1 MRIISIDVGLKTCSF
16 CVEDYDDE
24 ITRQVVFPPKK
35 ERYNK
40 DGSATEPMVEAIRQ
54 VSIVG
59 QILFLEKKDL
69 GDKKDYFSGEAFME
83 LHTWLFDLFTR
94 QAFNEV
100 NVIVIEQQ
108 MNTNFIALALMHHI
122 FAWCLIQFQQTI
134 PVVLFPSRNKT
145 RILGMQL
152 KKEDSN
158 ENTSKYARK
167 KWSWEQVDLLL
178 QQRQDQ
184 LHHNLIFVENKAKK
198 DDLADTINQS
208 RAYLVQ
214 QLLK

>member
-1 MRIISIDVGLKTCSF
+1 MRIVSIDVGLKTCSF

-24 ITRQVVFPPKK
+24 IVKQVQFPAKK
-35 ERYNK
+35 DRYLK
-40 DGSATEPMVEAIRQ
+40 DGSATEAMCESIRQ

-83 LHTWLFDLFTR
+83 LHTWLFDLFSR

-122 FAWCLIQFQQTI
+122 FAWCLIQFQQVI
-134 PVVLFPSRNKT
+134 PVILFPSRNKT

-167 KWSWEQVDLLL
+167 KWSWEQVDILL
-178 QQRQDQ
+178 RERRDVT
-184 LHHNLIFVENKAKK
+184 HHNLIFVENKTKK
-198 DDLADTINQS
+198 DDLSDTINQS
-208 RAYLVQ
+208 RAYLIQ